1 LSSINS
7 IYYWGV
13 FTVETI
19 YTQNICTIESKMPK
33 PAWFKWKE
41 GLYCVLR
48 YYEKLR
54 FVLKVE
60 YVSRINMGFDIAIY
74 VLVIGRGWEA

>member
-1 LSSINS
+1 
-7 IYYWGV
+7 
-13 FTVETI
+13 
-19 YTQNICTIESKMPK
+19 MPK
-33 PAWFKWKE
+33 PAWFKWKG

-60 YVSRINMGFDIAIY
+60 NVSRINMGFDIAIY